1 MKYDVIIIGAGPS
14 GLLAGWRLEGT
25 GIKYTILEKGAN
37 YLKRDKDLPY
47 DVSYG
52 FGGAGLFSDGKLS
65 YSPSAS
71 QLWKN
76 FDSNRLRI
84 AYNKVKDLFAQS
96 NIELCEWN
104 EEWIRIG
111 NFQNTKIKKYQSMYL
126 SEDQRMC
133 LLENLYKQLKK
144 NVIFYKNVS
153 SIENIKDE
161 YIIKCDDGSLYSTY
175 NLIMATGKASCY
187 DLFER
192 DNDIQWDYWN
202 EMGVRIE
209 VDSECFLP
217 RNKVT
222 LDYKYIKS
230 IDDSVEIRTFCSCK
244 SGVIRKSLYNDHVTY
259 NGEATS
265 DSSKS
270 NIGIVVRTTN
280 ANSIYSKEM
289 DKCFDN
295 ANVAE
300 CDIDQYG
307 STYQIIGDCT
317 DKEIKKV
324 IEQVIKKE
332 GSGKV
337 YGPEIEKHGY
347 YPAINEMLMGSK
359 GLYFI
364 GDATAFFRGLMAAFI
379 SGYYV
384 ADMLVENRKKA
395 IEVSMEK
402 LKIKRSDTEDMRVVF
417 TAQSKAYFYCRDV
430 ICQYVFENGF
440 LPLNPFRVFDYFLS
454 DRVDRDL
461 IRRGN
466 NQLIKMCDE
475 LWVFGNIADG
485 VLFEIASAINQ
496 GKKIRFFSVGT
507 KVEDIKEIDPKD
519 LTFEPE
525 VHAKQI
531 KKQDIINF
539 INQENRTSESDDY
552 RQLSLE
558 DFGFN
563 KGKK

>member
-1 MKYDVIIIGAGPS
+1 
-14 GLLAGWRLEGT
+14 
-25 GIKYTILEKGAN
+25 
-37 YLKRDKDLPY
+37 
-47 DVSYG
+47 
-52 FGGAGLFSDGKLS
+52 
-65 YSPSAS
+65 
-71 QLWKN
+71 
-76 FDSNRLRI
+76 
-84 AYNKVKDLFAQS
+84 
-96 NIELCEWN
+96 
-104 EEWIRIG
+104 
-111 NFQNTKIKKYQSMYL
+111 
-126 SEDQRMC
+126 
-133 LLENLYKQLKK
+133 
-144 NVIFYKNVS
+144 
-153 SIENIKDE
+153 
-161 YIIKCDDGSLYSTY
+161 
-175 NLIMATGKASCY
+175 MA
-187 DLFER
+187 
-192 DNDIQWDYWN
+192 
-202 EMGVRIE
+202 V
-209 VDSECFLP
+209 
-217 RNKVT
+217 
-222 LDYKYIKS
+222 
-230 IDDSVEIRTFCSCK
+230 
-244 SGVIRKSLYNDHVTY
+244 
-259 NGEATS
+259 
-265 DSSKS
+265 
-270 NIGIVVRTTN
+270 
-280 ANSIYSKEM
+280 
-289 DKCFDN
+289 
-295 ANVAE
+295 
-300 CDIDQYG
+300 
-307 STYQIIGDCT
+307 
-317 DKEIKKV
+317 
-324 IEQVIKKE
+324 
-332 GSGKV
+332 
-337 YGPEIEKHGY
+337 
-347 YPAINEMLMGSK
+347 
-359 GLYFI
+359 
-364 GDATAFFRGLMAAFI
+364 FI

-496 GKKIRFFSVGT
+496 GKKIRFVSVGT